1 MRRMLNVMLCCFD
14 AKESPLAE
22 RFMYLCIY
30 LFIICMVNLCK
41 GCSGEKSGSFLT
53 EKLRHC
59 IFHT

>member
-1 MRRMLNVMLCCFD
+1 MRRMLNVMLCHFD
-14 AKESPLAE
+14 AEESPLAE

-41 GCSGEKSGSFLT
+41 GCSGEVRKFLT
-53 EKLRHC
+53 ENLRHW